1 MRISIAQASKLLE
14 LDRGATLKRSAINK
28 TLRDDLIN
36 RGAIRLQK
44 SGSGY
49 RITADSVRL
58 RAVLENQ
65 YSIRNLDAFV
75 LLEKG
80 TRLSRAE
87 VTQATGNS
95 KALPVAPMKGLYLS
109 ILGNAE
115 IFIDG
120 RLSTPQPGT
129 ALFVPANRLQ
139 ALSINPLRILGVENV
154 EAFLYA
160 ERLRLPLPSKAV
172 TVLRWNWADEW
183 HDWVRNHRP
192 EFLYAGDYD
201 WAGVSIFEHE
211 VLAISSDAMFLLPN
225 DLSELLKTGNRD
237 LYNEQEEKYRN
248 YVPRSVQGKIIYE
261 AVHDARR
268 ALEQETLINLE
279 LSA

>member
-1 MRISIAQASKLLE
+1 MRISIAQASKLLK
-14 LDRGATLKRSAINK
+14 LDRGATLKRSEINK
-28 TLRDDLIN
+28 ALRDDLIS

-49 RITADSVRL
+49 RIAADSVRL

-65 YSIRNLDAFV
+65 YSIRNLNAYV
-75 LLEKG
+75 LLQDG
-80 TRLSRAE
+80 TRCSRAE

-95 KALPVAPMKGLYLS
+95 KALPVTPMKGLYLS
-109 ILGNAE
+109 ILGDAE

-160 ERLRLPLPSKAV
+160 ERLRLPLPSSTV
-172 TVLRWNWADEW
+172 TVLRWNWGEEW
-183 HDWVRNHRP
+183 RAWIGNHRP
-192 EFLYAGDYD
+192 KFLYAGDYD
-201 WAGVSIFEHE
+201 WAGVSIFENE
-211 VLAISSDAMFLLPN
+211 VLSISPEADFLVPHNLREKLQNGNSVLFQAQEAKFERYLPLSTKGAM
-225 DLSELLKTGNRD
+225 
-237 LYNEQEEKYRN
+237 
-248 YVPRSVQGKIIYE
+248 IYK
-261 AVHDARR
+261 AVRECR
-268 ALEQETLINLE
+268 KSLEQESLIDL
-279 LSA
+279 